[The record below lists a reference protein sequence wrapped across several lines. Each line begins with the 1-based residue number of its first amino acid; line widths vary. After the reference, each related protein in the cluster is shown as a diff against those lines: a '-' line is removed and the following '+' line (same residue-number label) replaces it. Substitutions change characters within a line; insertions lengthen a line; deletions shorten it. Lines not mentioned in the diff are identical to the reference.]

1 MITICKVCDI
11 MDENIIPKECEWCD
25 TCSAFICKECKP
37 NLIKRG
43 LAMIKL
49 KLKQNGST
57 KDKLL

>member
-49 KLKQNGST
+49 KLKQNADT
-57 KDKLL
+57 K